1 MRILN
6 RCEIVPVPWSKERI
20 KMLLLSFG
28 IMQGEINKA
37 PHHID
42 DHVALVLLHVANNQ
56 KAFDLIKVGWALT
69 PEGSLQVRQSDDPN
83 QEFLIESEAD
93 LRPLVRILWDQF
105 AGQTVPL
112 SAVYDV
118 VDRSIYKRAH
128 ANELLRAWRKSGACD
143 FTGFAGTFAFKKNP
157 TIEFRT
163 RPK

>member
-1 MRILN
+1 
-6 RCEIVPVPWSKERI
+6 
-20 KMLLLSFG
+20 MLADNGAF
-28 IMQGEINKA
+28 KY
-37 PHHID
+37 
-42 DHVALVLLHVANNQ
+42 VLLHVANNQ